1 MIFLLY
7 TSAVKYSVIG
17 DPNSADSFDGKSP
30 EATVQRCSLEK
41 VFLKYAENLQ
51 ESTHAAV

>member
-1 MIFLLY
+1 M
-7 TSAVKYSVIG
+7 KYSVIG

-41 VFLKYAENLQ
+41 VFLKYAANLQ